1 MGRKKI
7 KIQRIPDERNRQ
19 VTFNKRKNGLVKKA
33 MELALLCDSTVSL
46 VIVNNSPNAKE
57 KYFQYIS
64 SDLSCPMESIPD
76 LGPEISQKFTNN
88 DYDKIFTKREK
99 SDFHDDYTNESASH
113 SEEEDSSKLSPNST
127 PDLHSV
133 NHNNN
138 HNNINHHQNHNNNTY
153 HNNHNHNHQNHN
165 QQSHHNNH
173 HQQQQHQQQQ
183 HQQQQQQ
190 QQKHNSS
197 LNHIL
202 QVTSENNSNNISNNN
217 NNNNNS
223 NTDLHHTSPIG
234 SPTSKYQQ
242 VPTSVTN
249 NNPTTTFDSTQATQA
264 LLSLHNASRWLC
276 SSPEDTSPMTSPRTP
291 PFLTKPSTSSTTS
304 TTNTPNA
311 LEKSKTT
318 NILNNNNNN
327 SHILPSLTSELTNSI
342 YPSTSSIDR
351 QPVLPPI
358 SLYNNNNNN
367 NNSPNQNNN
376 NNNNSF
382 NIRDDVFLKK
392 RKLELIH

>member
-64 SDLSCPMESIPD
+64 SDLNCPMESIPD

-99 SDFHDDYTNESASH
+99 SDFHDDYAIESASH

-133 NHNNN
+133 NHNHNNN
-138 HNNINHHQNHNNNTY
+138 HNYNHNNN
-153 HNNHNHNHQNHN
+153 N
-165 QQSHHNNH
+165 HHNNH
-173 HQQQQHQQQQ
+173 HHHNHQHNNIHQHQHQNNNIHQQQPQ
-183 HQQQQQQ
+183 QPQQQQQQ

-202 QVTSENNSNNISNNN
+202 QVTSENNNINHNINTNNN
-217 NNNNNS
+217 NINS
-223 NTDLHHTSPIG
+223 SNEHTSPIG

-242 VPTSVTN
+242 VPTSVNSSST
-249 NNPTTTFDSTQATQA
+249 TTTFDSTQATQA
-264 LLSLHNASRWLC
+264 LLSLHNASKWLC

-291 PFLTKPSTSSTTS
+291 PFLSKQS
-304 TTNTPNA
+304 NT
-311 LEKSKTT
+311 
-318 NILNNNNNN
+318 NNNNNN
-327 SHILPSLTSELTNSI
+327 NNNNTPSKPSTILTSPSQSNILPSLTSELSSGI
-342 YPSTSSIDR
+342 YQSNDR

-358 SLYNNNNNN
+358 SLYN
-367 NNSPNQNNN
+367 STGQNN
-376 NNNNSF
+376 